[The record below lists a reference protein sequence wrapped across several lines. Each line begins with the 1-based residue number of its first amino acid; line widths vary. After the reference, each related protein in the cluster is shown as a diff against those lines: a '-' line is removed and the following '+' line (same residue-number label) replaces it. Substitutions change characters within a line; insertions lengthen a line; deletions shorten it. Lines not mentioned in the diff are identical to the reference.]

1 MYMNGPTK
9 DVLDVPE
16 IRVYAYD
23 FEAFRRRVC
32 VCTIMRRRVARS

>member
-1 MYMNGPTK
+1 MNGPTK